1 MFSMGGIVVFELL
14 LLETITLL
22 RNALPL
28 HVLYFGKGIELN
40 YLYYWSDAFRHPEV
54 ERTKVSVRY
63 DPFDL
68 GVAYAYVQGRWVK
81 CISQYYSVFSGRSE
95 RELLLASL
103 EIKQQAKLTQ
113 TNSTIS
119 AKRLAD
125 FLSNVTAH
133 EALLLQRLRDLE
145 GQNVLNTLEQQ
156 SSSAPQIQIQT
167 QTEPEP
173 LSPSFQN
180 LAPAQPN
187 PALVVDLSQIPL
199 FEEYR

>member
-1 MFSMGGIVVFELL
+1 
-14 LLETITLL
+14 
-22 RNALPL
+22 
-28 HVLYFGKGIELN
+28 
-40 YLYYWSDAFRHPEV
+40 
-54 ERTKVSVRY
+54 VRY

-81 CISQYYSVFSGRSE
+81 CISQYYSIFSGRSE

-113 TNSTIS
+113 TPTTIS

-125 FLSNVTAH
+125 FLNDVTAH

-145 GQNVLNTLEQQ
+145 GQNVLNSLGQN
-156 SSSAPQIQIQT
+156 SSSAPQIQIQA
-167 QTEPEP
+167 QTEQ
-173 LSPSFQN
+173 LAVSSFPD
-180 LAPAQPN
+180 LAPIQPN
-187 PALVVDLSQIPL
+187 PVLVLDLSQIPL